1 MPRPKTY
8 SEQDVAE
15 RAMHRFWRHGYQ
27 GSAISDLVEATGVN
41 RHGLYSSF
49 GDKQGLFR
57 AAAAHYTDQ
66 VVTPAFAPVEAPGAG
81 LSEIRAYFEDQIKLA
96 EDAGLPGPGCLM
108 ANAMTET
115 GPHDPEV
122 AALVLAHMERLAAGF
137 RNALSE
143 TVPAKDRW
151 REARFLM
158 ISAQGLW
165 SVSRMAEDAAPLRD
179 YVDCLMSRYEG
190 WAS

>member
-8 SEQDVAE
+8 SEDVVAE

-57 AAAAHYTDQ
+57 AAAAHYTDH
-66 VVTPAFAPVEAPGAG
+66 VVTPAFARVEAPGAS
-81 LSEIRAYFEDQIKLA
+81 LVEIRTYFANQIRLA
-96 EDAGLPGPGCLM
+96 EETGLPGPGCLI

-122 AALVLAHMERLAAGF
+122 SALVLAHMERLAAGF

-143 TVPAKDRW
+143 TVPAKVRW

-165 SVSRMAEDAAPLRD
+165 SVSRMAEAATPLYD
-179 YVDCLMSRYEG
+179 YVDCLMERYED
-190 WAS
+190 WPT